1 MTNRK
6 NEVRH
11 SMKRRSNCHDYY
23 RRGTYLL
30 TLVVDC
36 RVPLLGDLTGWDAG
50 LHVAAGKPGVAC
62 TELGMAIQTEE
73 IEKIRL
79 FYPMVEVWK
88 VCVMPDHIH
97 LIVRIEDDMPPGKH
111 LGHVVAGFK
120 AGCYRQYWRICNICG
135 QPRRGLFE
143 AGYNDRILMNEG
155 QLGRW
160 KAYLDDNPRRLLMKR
175 LHPDLFTVLH
185 DMEVAGRRCQVVGN
199 RFLLDIPD
207 KMAVV
212 VHRRYTVEE
221 NARLR
226 KAWLACGERDGVLV
240 SAAVAPKEKE
250 VLREAMNRGHR
261 IILLRENGFP
271 RLYKPSGESFDACA
285 QGLLLQ
291 ISPWE
296 HHTDR
301 RTITRAQCLELNDM
315 AEKIAGGR

>member
-1 MTNRK
+1 
-6 NEVRH
+6 
-11 SMKRRSNCHDYY
+11 
-23 RRGTYLL
+23 
-30 TLVVDC
+30 
-36 RVPLLGDLTGWDAG
+36 
-50 LHVAAGKPGVAC
+50 
-62 TELGMAIQTEE
+62 
-73 IEKIRL
+73 
-79 FYPMVEVWK
+79 
-88 VCVMPDHIH
+88 
-97 LIVRIEDDMPPGKH
+97 
-111 LGHVVAGFK
+111 
-120 AGCYRQYWRICNICG
+120 
-135 QPRRGLFE
+135 
-143 AGYNDRILMNEG
+143 MNEG
-155 QLGRW
+155 QLDRW
-160 KAYLDDNPRRLLMKR
+160 KAYLDDYPRRLLMKR

-185 DMEVAGRRCQVVGN
+185 DMEVAGRRRKVVGN

-226 KAWLACGERDGVLV
+226 KAWLACGERGGVLV

-285 QGLLLQ
+285 EGLLLQ